1 MDFSYYERKQ
11 AFLAQQQ
18 REGALVIS
26 KPLDQAKINAAYE
39 QYKIQ
44 REVLRQQQEATE
56 EWLQKQKRA
65 RQAENQKRY
74 SLKPVK
80 TSVDRECCI
89 CGALIPKGTRVLH
102 RTGIETN
109 PRTRNPR
116 WTSYYWC
123 NQCKPLN
130 TKEENM

>member
-1 MDFSYYERKQ
+1 MDFGYHERKQ

-26 KPLDQAKINAAYE
+26 KPLDAAKIAANYE

-44 REVLRQQQEATE
+44 REVNRQMNQATE
-56 EWLQKQKRA
+56 EWLQKQKLD
-65 RQAENQKRY
+65 RQTENQKRY
-74 SLKPVK
+74 SLKAVK
-80 TSVDRECCI
+80 TSADRECCI
-89 CGALIPKGTRVLH
+89 CGAHIPKNTKVLH

-116 WTSYYWC
+116 WVSYYFC
-123 NQCKPLN
+123 SSCRPLGGQPQ
-130 TKEENM
+130 

>member
-1 MDFSYYERKQ
+1 MDFGYHERKQ

-26 KPLDQAKINAAYE
+26 KPLDAAKINAAYQ

-56 EWLQKQKRA
+56 KWQKQQKQE
-65 RQAENQKRY
+65 RQTENQIRY

-80 TSVDRECCI
+80 TSADRECCI
-89 CGALIPKGTRVLH
+89 CGAHIPKNSRVLH
-102 RTGIETN
+102 RSGIETN
-109 PRTRNPR
+109 PRTHNPR
-116 WTSYYWC
+116 WASYYFC
-123 NQCKPLN
+123 SSCRPLGG
-130 TKEENM
+130 KQ

>member
-26 KPLDQAKINAAYE
+26 KPLDSAKINAAYE

-89 CGALIPKGTRVLH
+89 CGAQIPKGTRVMH

-109 PRTRNPR
+109 PRTHNPR
-116 WTSYYWC
+116 WVSYYFC
-123 NQCKPLN
+123 SSCRGVQP
-130 TKEENM
+130 